1 MLVAMRSPMRWVA
14 ATILILASA
23 SAMAVELSSPWKR
36 DEVRRYRYEETGHA
50 GGALVTLR
58 STFVERVRALR
69 PNGGADLEVMVEALE
84 LCSGTPQRCE
94 RPALTTGVRSM
105 QAAID
110 RKGRVAATRV
120 PIVSIRNGHGRV
132 ALGDAHDGAAPGAKQ
147 DADLEVVPLRLFALL
162 AFPDGNVAPGAR
174 VDRPLPLGVLR
185 WTLAALDHEV
195 ARVQVTSDARPDL
208 SVDVVARFSA
218 GALIEARG
226 TLIRWQPAKRN
237 TIVVLQ
243 RQ

>member
-1 MLVAMRSPMRWVA
+1 
-14 ATILILASA
+14 
-23 SAMAVELSSPWKR
+23 MAVELSSTWKL

-69 PNGGADLEVMVEALE
+69 PNGAADLEVMVESLE
-84 LCSGTPQRCE
+84 VCSGTPQRCD
-94 RPALTTGVRSM
+94 RPALTPGVRSM

-110 RKGRVAATRV
+110 RKGRVAVTRV
-120 PIVSIRNGHGRV
+120 PIVSIRDGHGRV
-132 ALGDAHDGAAPGAKQ
+132 ALGDAHDGAAPAPKQ
-147 DADLEVVPLRLFALL
+147 DAELEVVPLR
-162 AFPDGNVAPGAR
+162 
-174 VDRPLPLGVLR
+174 VLR

-195 ARVQVTSDARPDL
+195 ARLHVTSDAQPGL

-218 GALIEARG
+218 GALVEARG
-226 TLIRWQPAKRN
+226 TLIRWQPTKRN
-237 TIVVLQ
+237 TLVVVQ